1 MQVPSSTS
9 SLLLCFLMSLLSQV
23 FSFPCPAQ
31 LNFFHLPQVPDP
43 TPQFA
48 IMADPPPLSLYDLI
62 REHLRYD
69 SDSGPSTPRHPMQ
82 LMYADLPDE
91 IYYPLPE
98 ARLSPNSSGTTT
110 SNDGPVAGNSTASVN
125 RGPFCVVPQTAEP
138 FPTFNEEESATHA
151 AMEESFQAAFTA
163 AARTKTRSIIEPA
176 IQAPAALNF
185 AKGETLEGMKDL
197 LSNQQLS
204 ESARKRFMAL
214 TNMILSRDRV
224 LFHSDRI
231 ASMELVAVEITEV
244 ILVPRGNGSPNP
256 RPGQSHGSGQCKS
269 RHYCPGDREGQG
281 HRSRELGRGVS

>member
-1 MQVPSSTS
+1 
-9 SLLLCFLMSLLSQV
+9 
-23 FSFPCPAQ
+23 
-31 LNFFHLPQVPDP
+31 
-43 TPQFA
+43 
-48 IMADPPPLSLYDLI
+48 MADPPPLSLYDLI

-214 TNMILSRDRV
+214 TNMILSRDRYLEEMALQIQDLV
-224 LFHSDRI
+224 KVTDQVNANLATIVQAIEKDKVI
-231 ASMELVAVEITEV
+231 ALVNSEEASAD
-244 ILVPRGNGSPNP
+244 LM
-256 RPGQSHGSGQCKS
+256 K
-269 RHYCPGDREGQG
+269 Y
-281 HRSRELGRGVS
+281 